1 MPVRGADRIGWCLVA
16 LLALGG
22 CSTQQS
28 NREFQLHK
36 AEQEREALR
45 QQLSSEQARGVALQ
59 KKIDGQD
66 EELKL
71 TRAEVGRLGDQV
83 SKLTQHNQELE
94 AIFAQLKSAELKR
107 PEVPASP
114 LPSAT
119 DAALQAFATKLGD
132 RVWYDRGRGAV
143 SFANDRLF
151 DAGSDMVRTDAQ
163 AGLHDLAG
171 VLARPELADFE
182 VIVVGHT
189 DATPILKP
197 ETQTKHPTNWHVSV
211 HRAIAVREVL
221 EKAGLP
227 AGRMGV
233 MGYADQR
240 PLGSDPAQN
249 RRVEVF
255 IVRKGGIQPFQPV
268 VPSRLGK

>member
-1 MPVRGADRIGWCLVA
+1 MSLRGANRWAWYLVA

-22 CSTQQS
+22 CTAQQPD
-28 NREFQLHK
+28 RDFQLHK
-36 AEQEREALR
+36 AEQERDALR
-45 QQLSSEQARGVALQ
+45 QQVSSEQAKGVALQ
-59 KKIDGQD
+59 KKIDAAD
-66 EELKL
+66 EQLSL
-71 TRAEVGRLGDQV
+71 TRADVGRLGDQV
-83 SKLTQHNQELE
+83 EKLTQHKQELE
-94 AIFAQLKSAELKR
+94 AVFAQLKSAALKR
-107 PEVPASP
+107 PEVAPSP

-119 DAALQAFATKLGD
+119 DAALQVFASKFGE

-151 DAGSDMVRTDAQ
+151 DVGSDAVRSDAH
-163 AGLHDLAG
+163 AALHDLAG
-171 VLARPELADFE
+171 VLAQAELADYE

-189 DATPILKP
+189 DATPITKP
-197 ETQTKHPTNWHVSV
+197 ESQTRHPTNWHLSV
-211 HRAIAVREVL
+211 HRAIAVREIL

-227 AGRMGV
+227 ANRLGV

-255 IVRKGGIQPFQPV
+255 VVRKGGVQPFQPV
-268 VPSRLGK
+268 VPVRARG